1 MISRRTIA
9 PIASIASLLFL
20 MATTVVAQDESTS
33 PDVTSGPVIEVTA
46 QDYHFEG
53 LPTSVPAGSSLTLTN
68 AGAELHEIILVRKN
82 DGVTESFD
90 QLLAL
95 PEEEA
100 FQKVTT
106 AGVLFAA
113 PGQSASMGIDAT
125 GAPAPMESITLVDE
139 GEYLAICF
147 IPQGTTEMP
156 DFSAEAQPSSDAV
169 AASAAPQGPPHFL
182 LGMRQEFTVAA
193 AGSEIGP
200 IPSAPAPHEMP
211 AESPAA

>member
-1 MISRRTIA
+1 MTSGVT
-9 PIASIASLLFL
+9 
-20 MATTVVAQDESTS
+20 AQDESTS
-33 PDVTSGPVIEVTA
+33 PDIESGPVIEVTA

-90 QLLAL
+90 ELLAL

-113 PGQSASMGIDAT
+113 PGESASMGIDAT
-125 GAPAPMESITLVDE
+125 GAPAPMKSITLVHE

-156 DFSAEAQPSSDAV
+156 DFSAEAPPSSDAACRV
-169 AASAAPQGPPHFL
+169 G
-182 LGMRQEFTVAA
+182 RA
-193 AGSEIGP
+193 AGAATLPARHEAGVHGDRRGERDRP

>member
-1 MISRRTIA
+1 M
-9 PIASIASLLFL
+9 
-20 MATTVVAQDESTS
+20 
-33 PDVTSGPVIEVTA
+33 TA

-90 QLLAL
+90 ELLAL

-156 DFSAEAQPSSDAV
+156 DFSAEAPPSSGAP
-169 AASAAPQGPPHFL
+169 AASTAPQGPPHFL
-182 LGMRQEFTVAA
+182 LGMKQEFTVTA

-200 IPSAPAPHEMP
+200 IPSGAPAPAMP